1 MSWPTPTSEQQLWFI
16 RNIQRLMDGQFTAT
30 YKFALLQALAD
41 LAVSK
46 GNDTGAPLH
55 LKVDDIAE
63 RFIELYW
70 QQSRPFFAADDDDG
84 TILRQNTGRQAAIVK
99 TLRHLHTVHSG
110 SLPRFRKERDSF
122 DRTVQD
128 FSRRVREMPLWRLQK
143 VGREE
148 LEFLYPNVGSGDVVV
163 LFPGVAYCFRRYHG
177 IVSDIVQS
185 AWLRFVRR
193 LNAEALGVSQDLVSF
208 MFDQERSNLSACR
221 DLLKDLQHGQCFYC
235 GKAIKGPGAV
245 DHFVPW
251 GRYTTDHGH
260 NFVLADATCNSQK
273 SDRLASERHLE
284 SWVQRNHE
292 HGDLLDSELRNTGL
306 ASSLATSV
314 NIARWAYTQTAQLG
328 SLVWL
333 EKQKLVPLGKGW
345 EAMLR

>member
-1 MSWPTPTSEQQLWFI
+1 MK
-16 RNIQRLMDGQFTAT
+16 QRTRTQEEM
-30 YKFALLQALAD
+30 Y
-41 LAVSK
+41 
-46 GNDTGAPLH
+46 PLVEAY
-55 LKVDDIAE
+55 LEV
-63 RFIELYW
+63 R
-70 QQSRPFFAADDDDG
+70 G
-84 TILRQNTGRQAAIVK
+84 TITIKEFSSSRGISEGVFTYWLTKYRRQVAT
-99 TLRHLHTVHSG
+99 
-110 SLPRFRKERDSF
+110 
-122 DRTVQD
+122 
-128 FSRRVREMPLWRLQK
+128 
-143 VGREE
+143 REE
-148 LEFLYPNVGSGDVVV
+148 FVEITPPSGTEAAHPVMEFLYPNVGSGDVVV

-251 GRYTTDHGH
+251 GRYPADHGH